1 MTRTV
6 DPEDEAMTQIGSL
19 LPVMREDAPVL
30 AAILAVLLL
39 GLML

>member
-1 MTRTV
+1 MTR
-6 DPEDEAMTQIGSL
+6 IGSL

-30 AAILAVLLL
+30 AAILGVLLM